1 MANITQKPNGTYLV
15 RISCGRDIMTGKQI
29 LRGRIFKPSK
39 PDLSQERF
47 QKELN
52 EFIEDFTD
60 ELRCERNR
68 KKPENKIVSD
78 FAKEYLSI
86 QKTSLSPGSYDFY
99 QNIIEKHILPMFGRM
114 RLRDIKTYHVQ
125 DFIMKLNYMPRN
137 DGKTG
142 HIAPQTVKRY
152 TTVLRSM
159 LTMAYKMYYMDDD
172 VGLSRRLTFPK
183 ERYQEVDVFTI
194 EETKA
199 ILAAAKTEP
208 INIRL
213 LIELALFTGMRRG
226 EIVGLKW
233 SDINFDKQC
242 LSVKR
247 SIYKPKGEKSIEKE
261 PKSHSSIRTIAI
273 PNCLCITL
281 QEYKEYQNSYAL
293 SHGVAWQ
300 NLDYIFTDEFGN
312 VMNPQ
317 TPTKQFSHFL
327 VRHNIRH
334 LKFHCLRHTSATLLL
349 SNGCDIKTV
358 SARLGHSSIETT
370 DIYVHLLK
378 EVDKKA
384 ITAFDNLFLQSL
396 TVSY

>member
-39 PDLSQERF
+39 PDLSQDRF

-60 ELRCERNR
+60 ELQCERNR

-86 QKTSLSPGSYDFY
+86 QKTSLSPGTYDFY
-99 QNIIEKHILPMFGRM
+99 QSIIDKHILPMFGRM

-125 DFIMKLNYMPRN
+125 DFILRLNSLPRS
-137 DGKTG
+137 DGKPG
-142 HIAPQTVKRY
+142 HIAPQTIKRY
-152 TTVLRSM
+152 TTVLRSI
-159 LTMAYKMYYMDDD
+159 LTMAYKMYYVDDD

-194 EETKA
+194 EEAKA
-199 ILAAAKTEP
+199 ILTAAKTEP

-213 LIELALFTGMRRG
+213 LIEIALFTGMRRG

-247 SIYKPKGEKSIEKE
+247 SVYKPKGEKSIEKE
-261 PKSHSSIRTIAI
+261 PKSHSSFRTIAI
-273 PNCLCITL
+273 PNCLCETL
-281 QEYKEYQNSYAL
+281 KKYKKYQTEYSL
-293 SHGVAWQ
+293 SHAATWR
-300 NLDYIFTDEFGN
+300 NLDYIFTDEVGN

-327 VRHNIRH
+327 ARHNIRH
-334 LKFHCLRHTSATLLL
+334 LKFHCLRHTSATILL

-358 SARLGHSSIETT
+358 SARLGHSSIDTT
-370 DIYVHLLK
+370 NIYVHML
-378 EVDKKA
+378 ESVDRQA
-384 ITAFDNLFLQSL
+384 ATTFENLCN
-396 TVSY
+396 

>member
-1 MANITQKPNGTYLV
+1 MQKPNGTYLV

-29 LRGRIFKPSK
+29 LRGRIFKPSN
-39 PDLSQERF
+39 PDLSQERL

-52 EFIEDFTD
+52 EFIEEFTD
-60 ELRCERNR
+60 ELQCERNR
-68 KKPENKIVSD
+68 KKPENKTVSD

-86 QKTSLSPGSYDFY
+86 QKTSLSPGSYNFY

-125 DFIMKLNYMPRN
+125 DFILRLNSLSRS
-137 DGKTG
+137 DGKPG
-142 HIAPQTVKRY
+142 HISPSTVKRY
-152 TTVLRSM
+152 TSVLRSM
-159 LTMAYKMYYMDDD
+159 LTMAYKLYYIDDD
-172 VGLSRRLTFPK
+172 IGLSRRLTFPK

-199 ILAAAKTEP
+199 ILTAAKTEP

-242 LSVKR
+242 LSIKR

-273 PNCLCITL
+273 PNCLCETL
-281 QEYKEYQNSYAL
+281 AEYKVCQERHSL
-293 SHGVAWQ
+293 SLDTWQ
-300 NLDYIFTDEFGN
+300 NLDYVFTDENGN

-327 VRHNIRH
+327 ARHNIRH

-358 SARLGHSSIETT
+358 SARLGHSSIDTT
-370 DIYVHLLK
+370 NIYVHVL
-378 EVDKKA
+378 ESVDRQA
-384 ITAFDNLFLQSL
+384 ATTFENLCN
-396 TVSY
+396 

>member
-1 MANITQKPNGTYLV
+1 MANITQKPNGTYLI

-86 QKTSLSPGSYDFY
+86 QKTSLSPTSYVLY
-99 QNIIEKHILPMFGRM
+99 ERIIEQHILPMFGRM

-125 DFIMKLNYMPRN
+125 DFIMKLNSMPRS
-137 DGKTG
+137 DGKPG

-152 TTVLRSM
+152 TSVLRSM

-194 EETKA
+194 EETKT
-199 ILAAAKTEP
+199 ILDAAKTEP

-213 LIELALFTGMRRG
+213 LIELALFTGMRRS

-242 LSVKR
+242 LSVWR

-261 PKSHSSIRTIAI
+261 PKSHSSFRTIAL
-273 PNCLCITL
+273 PNCLCETL
-281 QEYKEYQNSYAL
+281 EEYKKSQEQYSL
-293 SHGVAWQ
+293 SLSTWQ
-300 NLDYIFTDEFGN
+300 NLDYIFTDDSGN

-327 VRHNIRH
+327 ARHNIRH
-334 LKFHCLRHTSATLLL
+334 LKFHCLRHTSATILLAT
-349 SNGCDIKTV
+349 GCDIKTV

-370 DIYVHLLK
+370 DIYVHKL
-378 EVDKKA
+378 ESVDKQA
-384 ITAFDNLFLQSL
+384 ASSFDKFFDTKIEL
-396 TVSY
+396 

>member
-1 MANITQKPNGTYLV
+1 MANITQKPNGTYLI

-86 QKTSLSPGSYDFY
+86 QKTSLSPSTYDFY
-99 QNIIEKHILPMFGRM
+99 QSIIDKHILPMFGRM

-125 DFIMKLNYMPRN
+125 DFILRLNSLPRS
-137 DGKTG
+137 DGKPG
-142 HIAPQTVKRY
+142 QIAPQTINRY
-152 TTVLRSM
+152 TTVLRSI

-183 ERYQEVDVFTI
+183 EPYQEVDVFTI
-194 EETKA
+194 EEAKA

-247 SIYKPKGEKSIEKE
+247 SIYKPRGEKSIEKE

-273 PNCLCITL
+273 PNRLCETL
-281 QEYKEYQNSYAL
+281 KEYKENQEEYSL
-293 SHGVAWQ
+293 SLAAWK
-300 NLDYIFTDEFGN
+300 NLDYVFTDDIGN

-327 VRHNIRH
+327 ARHDIRH
-334 LKFHCLRHTSATLLL
+334 LKFHCLRHTSATILL

-358 SARLGHSSIETT
+358 SARLGHSSIDTT
-370 DIYVHLLK
+370 NIYVHVL
-378 EVDKKA
+378 ESVDRQA
-384 ITAFDNLFLQSL
+384 ATTFENLCN
-396 TVSY
+396 

>member
-1 MANITQKPNGTYLV
+1 MANIMRKSNGTYLV

-39 PDLSQERF
+39 PDLNQERF

-60 ELRCERNR
+60 ELQCERNR

-86 QKTSLSPGSYDFY
+86 QKTSLSPGSYVFY
-99 QNIIEKHILPMFGRM
+99 QNIIDKHILPMFGRM

-125 DFIMKLNYMPRN
+125 DFILRLNCLPRS
-137 DGKTG
+137 DSKPG
-142 HIAPQTVKRY
+142 HISPATVKRY
-152 TTVLRSM
+152 TSVLRSM

-183 ERYQEVDVFTI
+183 ECYQEVDVFTI
-194 EETKA
+194 EEAKA

-261 PKSHSSIRTIAI
+261 PKSHSSFRTIAI
-273 PNCLCITL
+273 PNQLCETL
-281 QEYKEYQNSYAL
+281 KEYKKSQEQYSL
-293 SHGVAWQ
+293 SLATWQ
-300 NLDYIFTDEFGN
+300 NLDYIFTDDSGS

-327 VRHNIRH
+327 DRHNIRH
-334 LKFHCLRHTSATLLL
+334 LKFHCLRHTSATILL
-349 SNGCDIKTV
+349 SSGCDIKTV
-358 SARLGHSSIETT
+358 SARLGHSSTDTT
-370 DIYVHLLK
+370 NIYIHVL
-378 EVDKKA
+378 ESVDRQA
-384 ITAFDNLFLQSL
+384 ATTFENLCN
-396 TVSY
+396 

>member
-39 PDLSQERF
+39 TNLSQKKFE
-47 QKELN
+47 KELN
-52 EFIEDFTD
+52 AFIQNFTD
-60 ELRCERNR
+60 ELQGERNR

-86 QKTSLSPGSYDFY
+86 QKTSLSPTSYVLY
-99 QNIIEKHILPMFGRM
+99 ERIIEQHIVPMLGRM

-125 DFIMKLNYMPRN
+125 DFIMKLNYMPRR
-137 DGKTG
+137 DGKPG

-194 EETKA
+194 EESKA
-199 ILAAAKTEP
+199 ILAATKTEP
-208 INIRL
+208 TNIRL
-213 LIELALFTGMRRG
+213 LIELALFTGMRRS

-233 SDINFDKQC
+233 SDINFDKQS
-242 LSVKR
+242 LSIRR

-261 PKSHSSIRTIAI
+261 PKSHSSFRTIAI
-273 PNCLCITL
+273 PNCLCETL
-281 QEYKEYQNSYAL
+281 EEYKKSQEQYSL
-293 SHGVAWQ
+293 SLSTWQ
-300 NLDYIFTDEFGN
+300 NLDYIFTDDSGN

-327 VRHNIRH
+327 ARYNIRH
-334 LKFHCLRHTSATLLL
+334 LKFHCLRHTSATILLATG
-349 SNGCDIKTV
+349 SDIKTV

-370 DIYVHLLK
+370 NIYLHML
-378 EVDKKA
+378 ESVDKQA
-384 ITAFDNLFLQSL
+384 AQQFDDF
-396 TVSY
+396 VIR

>member
-52 EFIEDFTD
+52 EFIEDLTD
-60 ELRCERNR
+60 ELQCERNR

-86 QKTSLSPGSYDFY
+86 QKTSLSPASYAFY
-99 QNIIEKHILPMFGRM
+99 QTIIEKHIIPMFGRM
-114 RLRDIKTYHVQ
+114 RLRDLKTYHVQ
-125 DFIMKLNYMPRN
+125 DFILRLNSLPRS
-137 DGKTG
+137 DCKPG
-142 HIAPQTVKRY
+142 HISPSTVKRY
-152 TTVLRSM
+152 TSVLRSM

-199 ILAAAKTEP
+199 ILTAAKTEP

-213 LIELALFTGMRRG
+213 LIEIALFTGMRRG

-261 PKSHSSIRTIAI
+261 PKSHSSFRTIAI
-273 PNCLCITL
+273 PSCLCKTL
-281 QEYKEYQNSYAL
+281 AEYKAWQEQRSL
-293 SHGVAWQ
+293 SLDTWQ
-300 NLDYIFTDEFGN
+300 NLDYVFTDENGN

-327 VRHNIRH
+327 ARHNIRH
-334 LKFHCLRHTSATLLL
+334 LKFHCLRHTSATILLAN
-349 SNGCDIKTV
+349 SCDIKTV

-370 DIYVHLLK
+370 NIYLHML
-378 EVDKKA
+378 ESVDKQAA
-384 ITAFDNLFLQSL
+384 ITFDR
-396 TVSY
+396 VCE

>member
-86 QKTSLSPGSYDFY
+86 QKTSLSPTSYVLY
-99 QNIIEKHILPMFGRM
+99 ERIIEQHILPMFGRM

-125 DFIMKLNYMPRN
+125 DFIMRLNSMPRS
-137 DGKTG
+137 DGKPG

-152 TTVLRSM
+152 TSVLRSM

-194 EETKA
+194 EETKT
-199 ILAAAKTEP
+199 ILDAAKTEP

-226 EIVGLKW
+226 EIIGLKW

-247 SIYKPKGEKSIEKE
+247 SIYKPKSKKSVEKE

-273 PNCLCITL
+273 PNCLCETL
-281 QEYKEYQNSYAL
+281 KESKKSQEEYSL
-293 SHGVAWQ
+293 SLATWQ
-300 NLDYIFTDEFGN
+300 NLEYVFTDKNGN

-317 TPTKQFSHFL
+317 TPTKQFSKFL
-327 VRHNIRH
+327 DRHNIRH

-349 SNGCDIKTV
+349 SNGCDIKTI

-370 DIYVHLLK
+370 NIYVHMLK
-378 EVDKKA
+378 SVDKEAA
-384 ITAFDNLFLQSL
+384 ITFDRICE
-396 TVSY
+396 

>member
-86 QKTSLSPGSYDFY
+86 QKTSLSPTSYVLY
-99 QNIIEKHILPMFGRM
+99 ERIIEQHILPMFGRM

-125 DFIMKLNYMPRN
+125 DFIMKLNSMPRN
-137 DGKTG
+137 DCKPG
-142 HIAPQTVKRY
+142 HISPSTVKRY
-152 TTVLRSM
+152 TSVLRSM

-261 PKSHSSIRTIAI
+261 PKSHSSFRTIAI
-273 PNCLCITL
+273 PNQLCETL
-281 QEYKEYQNSYAL
+281 KEYKKSQEQYSL
-293 SHGVAWQ
+293 SLATWQ
-300 NLDYIFTDEFGN
+300 NLDYIFTDDSGS

-327 VRHNIRH
+327 DRHNIRH
-334 LKFHCLRHTSATLLL
+334 LKFHCLRHTSATVLLA
-349 SNGCDIKTV
+349 SGCDIKTV

-370 DIYVHLLK
+370 DIYVHLL
-378 EVDKKA
+378 EDVDKKA
-384 ITAFDNLFLQSL
+384 IIAFDHLLF
-396 TVSY
+396 

>member
-1 MANITQKPNGTYLV
+1 MSL
-15 RISCGRDIMTGKQI
+15 
-29 LRGRIFKPSK
+29 
-39 PDLSQERF
+39 ERF
-47 QKELN
+47 EKELN
-52 EFIEDFTD
+52 EFIEGFTD
-60 ELRCERNR
+60 ELQCKRNR

-78 FAKEYLSI
+78 FAKEYLSV
-86 QKTSLSPGSYDFY
+86 QKTSLSPGSYAFY
-99 QNIIEKHILPMFGRM
+99 QSIIDKHILPMFGRM

-125 DFIMKLNYMPRN
+125 DFILQLNSLPRS
-137 DGKTG
+137 DGKPG
-142 HIAPQTVKRY
+142 HIASQTIKRY
-152 TTVLRSM
+152 TTVLRSI

-199 ILAAAKTEP
+199 ILSAAKTEP

-242 LSVKR
+242 LVKR
-247 SIYKPKGEKSIEKE
+247 SIYKPKGEKSIEKD
-261 PKSHSSIRTIAI
+261 PKSHSSFRTIAI
-273 PNCLCITL
+273 PNCLCETL
-281 QEYKEYQNSYAL
+281 KKYKKSQDQYSL
-293 SHGVAWQ
+293 SLANWQ
-300 NLDYIFTDEFGN
+300 NLNYIFTDDIGN
-312 VMNPQ
+312 VMNTQ

-327 VRHNIRH
+327 DRHNIRH

-358 SARLGHSSIETT
+358 SARLGHSSIDTT
-370 DIYVHLLK
+370 NIYVHKL
-378 EVDKKA
+378 ESVDRHA
-384 ITAFDNLFLQSL
+384 ATTFENLCN
-396 TVSY
+396 

>member
-60 ELRCERNR
+60 ELQCEHNR

-86 QKTSLSPGSYDFY
+86 QKTSLSPTSYVLY
-99 QNIIEKHILPMFGRM
+99 ERIIEQHIVPMLGRM

-125 DFIMKLNYMPRN
+125 DFIMKLNCMPRR
-137 DGKTG
+137 DGKPG

-194 EETKA
+194 EESKA
-199 ILAAAKTEP
+199 ILAATKTEP

-213 LIELALFTGMRRG
+213 LIELALFTGMRRS

-242 LSVKR
+242 LSVRR

-261 PKSHSSIRTIAI
+261 PKSHSSFRTIAI
-273 PNCLCITL
+273 PNCLCETL
-281 QEYKEYQNSYAL
+281 EEYKKSQEQYSL
-293 SHGVAWQ
+293 SLSTWQ
-300 NLDYIFTDEFGN
+300 NLDYIFTDDSGN

-327 VRHNIRH
+327 ARHNIRH
-334 LKFHCLRHTSATLLL
+334 LKFHCLRHTSATILLAT
-349 SNGCDIKTV
+349 GCDIKTV

-370 DIYVHLLK
+370 DIYVHMLESIGRSAALN
-378 EVDKKA
+378 
-384 ITAFDNLFLQSL
+384 FDNFLNKPN
-396 TVSY
+396 

>member
-1 MANITQKPNGTYLV
+1 MANITPKPNGTYLV

-39 PDLSQERF
+39 SDLSQEIF

-52 EFIEDFTD
+52 KFIEDFTD
-60 ELRCERNR
+60 ELQCERNR

-99 QNIIEKHILPMFGRM
+99 QHIIEKHILPMFGRM

-125 DFIMKLNYMPRN
+125 DFIMKLNSMPRN
-137 DGKTG
+137 DGKSG
-142 HIAPQTVKRY
+142 HISPQTVKRY

-194 EETKA
+194 EETNA

-247 SIYKPKGEKSIEKE
+247 SIYKPRGEKSIEKE

-273 PNCLCITL
+273 PNRLCETL
-281 QEYKEYQNSYAL
+281 KDYKESQEEYSL
-293 SHGVAWQ
+293 SLAAWK
-300 NLDYIFTDEFGN
+300 NLYYVFTDDIGN

-327 VRHNIRH
+327 ARHDIRH
-334 LKFHCLRHTSATLLL
+334 LKFHCLRHTSATILL

-358 SARLGHSSIETT
+358 SARLGHSSIDTT
-370 DIYVHLLK
+370 NIYVHVL
-378 EVDKKA
+378 ESVDRQA
-384 ITAFDNLFLQSL
+384 ATTFENLCN
-396 TVSY
+396 

>member
-39 PDLSQERF
+39 PDLSQDRF

-60 ELRCERNR
+60 ELQCERNR

-86 QKTSLSPGSYDFY
+86 QKTSLSPGTYDFY
-99 QNIIEKHILPMFGRM
+99 QSIIDKHILPMFGRM

-125 DFIMKLNYMPRN
+125 DFILRLNSLPRS
-137 DGKTG
+137 DGKPG
-142 HIAPQTVKRY
+142 HIAPQTIKRY
-152 TTVLRSM
+152 TTVLRSI
-159 LTMAYKMYYMDDD
+159 LTMAYKMYYVDDD

-194 EETKA
+194 EEAKA
-199 ILAAAKTEP
+199 ILTAAKTEP

-213 LIELALFTGMRRG
+213 LIEIALFTGMRRG

-233 SDINFDKQC
+233 SDINLDKQC

-261 PKSHSSIRTIAI
+261 PKSHSSFRTIAI
-273 PNCLCITL
+273 PNCLCETL
-281 QEYKEYQNSYAL
+281 KEYKKRQEEYSL
-293 SHGVAWQ
+293 SLDSWK
-300 NLDYIFTDEFGN
+300 NLDYIFTDDSGS

-327 VRHNIRH
+327 DRHNIRH
-334 LKFHCLRHTSATLLL
+334 LKFHCLRHTSATILL
-349 SNGCDIKTV
+349 SSGCDIKTV
-358 SARLGHSSIETT
+358 SARLGHSSIDTT
-370 DIYVHLLK
+370 NIYIHVL
-378 EVDKKA
+378 ESVDRQA
-384 ITAFDNLFLQSL
+384 ATTFENLCN
-396 TVSY
+396 

>member
-86 QKTSLSPGSYDFY
+86 QKTSLSPTSYVLY
-99 QNIIEKHILPMFGRM
+99 ERIIEQHIVPMLGRM

-125 DFIMKLNYMPRN
+125 DFIMKLNCMPRP
-137 DGKTG
+137 DGKPG

-194 EETKA
+194 EEAKA
-199 ILAAAKTEP
+199 ILAATKTEP

-213 LIELALFTGMRRG
+213 LIELALFTGMRRS

-233 SDINFDKQC
+233 SDINFDKQS
-242 LSVKR
+242 LSVRR

-261 PKSHSSIRTIAI
+261 PKSHSSFRTIAI
-273 PNCLCITL
+273 PNCLCETL
-281 QEYKEYQNSYAL
+281 EEYKKSQEQYSL
-293 SHGVAWQ
+293 SLSTWQ
-300 NLDYIFTDEFGN
+300 NLDYIFTDDSGN

-327 VRHNIRH
+327 ARHNIRH
-334 LKFHCLRHTSATLLL
+334 LKFHCLRHTSATILLAT
-349 SNGCDIKTV
+349 GCDIKTV
-358 SARLGHSSIETT
+358 SARLGHSSTETT
-370 DIYVHLLK
+370 NIYLHML
-378 EVDKKA
+378 ESVDKQA
-384 ITAFDNLFLQSL
+384 AQQFDDF
-396 TVSY
+396 VIR

>member
-1 MANITQKPNGTYLV
+1 MANITSKPNGTYLV
-15 RISCGRDIMTGKQI
+15 RISCGRDIMTAKQI

-86 QKTSLSPGSYDFY
+86 QKTSLSPTSYVLY
-99 QNIIEKHILPMFGRM
+99 ERIIEQHILPMFGRM

-125 DFIMKLNYMPRN
+125 DFIMRLNSMPRR
-137 DGKTG
+137 DGKPG

-194 EETKA
+194 EEVKA
-199 ILAAAKTEP
+199 ILTAAKTEP
-208 INIRL
+208 TNIRL
-213 LIELALFTGMRRG
+213 LIEIALFTGMRRG

-242 LSVKR
+242 LSVNR
-247 SIYKPKGEKSIEKE
+247 SIYKPRGEKSIEKE

-273 PNCLCITL
+273 PNCLCETL
-281 QEYKEYQNSYAL
+281 KEFKKCQELYSL
-293 SHGVAWQ
+293 SIDTWR
-300 NLDYIFTDEFGN
+300 NLDYVFTDNVGN

-317 TPTKQFSHFL
+317 TPTKQFSKFL
-327 VRHNIRH
+327 ARHNFRH
-334 LKFHCLRHTSATLLL
+334 LKFHCLRHTSATVLLA
-349 SNGCDIKTV
+349 SGCDIKTV

-370 DIYVHLLK
+370 DIYVHLL
-378 EVDKKA
+378 EDVDKKA
-384 ITAFDNLFLQSL
+384 IIAFDHLLF
-396 TVSY
+396 

>member
-60 ELRCERNR
+60 ELQCERNR

-86 QKTSLSPGSYDFY
+86 QKTFLSPTSYVLY
-99 QNIIEKHILPMFGRM
+99 ERIIEQHILPMFGRM

-125 DFIMKLNYMPRN
+125 DFIMKLNSMTRR
-137 DGKTG
+137 DGKPG

-194 EETKA
+194 EEAKA
-199 ILAAAKTEP
+199 ILTAAKTEP

-213 LIELALFTGMRRG
+213 LIEIALFTGMRRG

-233 SDINFDKQC
+233 SDINFDKQS
-242 LSVKR
+242 LSVRR
-247 SIYKPKGEKSIEKE
+247 SIYKPKGQKSEEKE
-261 PKSHSSIRTIAI
+261 PKSHASIRTLSI
-273 PNCLCITL
+273 PNRLCETL
-281 QEYKEYQNSYAL
+281 QEYKNHQNSYAL
-293 SHGVAWQ
+293 SLNGAWR
-300 NLDYIFTDEFGN
+300 NLGYVFTDEIGN
-312 VMNPQ
+312 VINPQ
-317 TPTKQFSHFL
+317 TPTKQFSKFL
-327 VRHNIRH
+327 ARHNFRH
-334 LKFHCLRHTSATLLL
+334 LKFHCLRHTAATILLA
-349 SNGCDIKTV
+349 NGCDIKTV
-358 SARLGHSSIETT
+358 SARLGHSCIETT
-370 DIYVHLLK
+370 NIYVHML
-378 EVDKKA
+378 ESVDQQVA
-384 ITAFDNLFLQSL
+384 QILESCFIR
-396 TVSY
+396 

>member
-1 MANITQKPNGTYLV
+1 MANVMQKPNGTYLV

-60 ELRCERNR
+60 ELQCERNR

-99 QNIIEKHILPMFGRM
+99 HSIIEKHVLPMFGRM

-125 DFIMKLNYMPRN
+125 DFILRLNSLPRS
-137 DGKTG
+137 DGKPG
-142 HIAPQTVKRY
+142 HISPSTVKRY
-152 TTVLRSM
+152 TSVLRSM

-172 VGLSRRLTFPK
+172 IGLSRRLTFPK
-183 ERYQEVDVFTI
+183 ERYQEVDVFTM

-199 ILAAAKTEP
+199 IITAAKTES

-213 LIELALFTGMRRG
+213 LIEVALFTGMRRG

-233 SDINFDKQC
+233 SDINFEKQC
-242 LSVKR
+242 LSVRR

-261 PKSHSSIRTIAI
+261 PKSHSSFRTIAI
-273 PNCLCITL
+273 PNCLCETL
-281 QEYKEYQNSYAL
+281 KEYKKSQEEYSL
-293 SHGVAWQ
+293 SLAAWK
-300 NLDYIFTDEFGN
+300 NLDYVFTDDIGN

-317 TPTKQFSHFL
+317 MPTKQFSHFL
-327 VRHNIRH
+327 ARHNIRH
-334 LKFHCLRHTSATLLL
+334 LKFHCLRHTSATILLA
-349 SNGCDIKTV
+349 NGCDIKTV
-358 SARLGHSSIETT
+358 SARLGHSSIEITN
-370 DIYVHLLK
+370 IYVHTL
-378 EVDKKA
+378 ECVDRQAATKL
-384 ITAFDNLFLQSL
+384 DNLISL
-396 TVSY
+396 

>member
-1 MANITQKPNGTYLV
+1 MANVMQKANGTYLV

-29 LRGRIFKPSK
+29 LRGRIFKPSN

-60 ELRCERNR
+60 ELQCERNR

-99 QNIIEKHILPMFGRM
+99 QHIIEKHILPMFGRM

-125 DFIMKLNYMPRN
+125 DFIMKLNSMPRN
-137 DGKTG
+137 DGKSG
-142 HIAPQTVKRY
+142 HISPQTVKRY

-183 ERYQEVDVFTI
+183 EHYQEVDVFTI
-194 EETKA
+194 EEAKA

-233 SDINFDKQC
+233 SDINLDKQC

-261 PKSHSSIRTIAI
+261 PKSHSSFRTIAI
-273 PNCLCITL
+273 PNCLCETL
-281 QEYKEYQNSYAL
+281 KEYKKRQEEYSL
-293 SHGVAWQ
+293 SLDSWK
-300 NLDYIFTDEFGN
+300 NLDYIFTDKNGN

-317 TPTKQFSHFL
+317 TPTKQFSNFL
-327 VRHNIRH
+327 IRHNIRH
-334 LKFHCLRHTSATLLL
+334 LKFHCLRHTSATILLG
-349 SNGCDIKTV
+349 NGCDIKTV

-370 DIYVHLLK
+370 DIYVHLL
-378 EVDKKA
+378 EDVDKKA
-384 ITAFDNLFLQSL
+384 IIAFDHLLF
-396 TVSY
+396 

>member
-60 ELRCERNR
+60 ELQCERNR

-99 QNIIEKHILPMFGRM
+99 QHIIEKHILPMFGRM

-125 DFIMKLNYMPRN
+125 DFIMKLNSMPRN
-137 DGKTG
+137 DGKSG
-142 HIAPQTVKRY
+142 HISPQTVKRY

-159 LTMAYKMYYMDDD
+159 LTMAYKMYYMDDY

-183 ERYQEVDVFTI
+183 EHYQEVDVFTI
-194 EETKA
+194 EEAKA
-199 ILAAAKTEP
+199 ILTAAKTEP

-213 LIELALFTGMRRG
+213 LIEIALFTGMRRG

-261 PKSHSSIRTIAI
+261 PKSHSSFRTIAI
-273 PNCLCITL
+273 PNCLCKTL
-281 QEYKEYQNSYAL
+281 AEYKSWQEQL
-293 SHGVAWQ
+293 SLSLDTWQ
-300 NLDYIFTDEFGN
+300 NLDYVFTDENGN

-317 TPTKQFSHFL
+317 TPTKQFSNFL
-327 VRHNIRH
+327 ARHNIRH
-334 LKFHCLRHTSATLLL
+334 LKFHCLRHTSATILLA
-349 SNGCDIKTV
+349 NGCDIKTV
-358 SARLGHSSIETT
+358 SARLGHSSIDTT
-370 DIYVHLLK
+370 NIYVHVL
-378 EVDKKA
+378 ESVDRQA
-384 ITAFDNLFLQSL
+384 AVTFESFLI
-396 TVSY
+396 

>member
-39 PDLSQERF
+39 PDLSHERF

-86 QKTSLSPGSYDFY
+86 QKTSLSPTSYVLY
-99 QNIIEKHILPMFGRM
+99 ERIIEQHILPMFGRM

-125 DFIMKLNYMPRN
+125 DFIMRLNSMPRS
-137 DGKTG
+137 DGKPG

-152 TTVLRSM
+152 TSVLRSM

-194 EETKA
+194 EETKT
-199 ILAAAKTEP
+199 ILDAAKTEP

-213 LIELALFTGMRRG
+213 LIELALFTGMRRS

-242 LSVKR
+242 LSVRR

-261 PKSHSSIRTIAI
+261 PKSHSSFRTITI
-273 PNCLCITL
+273 PNCLCETL
-281 QEYKEYQNSYAL
+281 EEYKKSQEQYSL
-293 SHGVAWQ
+293 SPSTWQ
-300 NLDYIFTDEFGN
+300 NLDYIFTDDSGN

-327 VRHNIRH
+327 ARHNIRH
-334 LKFHCLRHTSATLLL
+334 LKFHCLRHTSATILLAT
-349 SNGCDIKTV
+349 GCDIKTV

-370 DIYVHLLK
+370 DIYVHMLESIDRSAALN
-378 EVDKKA
+378 
-384 ITAFDNLFLQSL
+384 FDNFLNKPI
-396 TVSY
+396 

>member
-60 ELRCERNR
+60 ELQCERNR

-99 QNIIEKHILPMFGRM
+99 QHIIEKHILPMFGRM

-125 DFIMKLNYMPRN
+125 DFIMKLNSMPRN
-137 DGKTG
+137 DGKSG
-142 HIAPQTVKRY
+142 HISPQTVKRY

-183 ERYQEVDVFTI
+183 EHYQEVDVFTI
-194 EETKA
+194 EEAKA

-242 LSVKR
+242 LSVRR

-261 PKSHSSIRTIAI
+261 PKSHSSFRTIAI
-273 PNCLCITL
+273 PNCLCETL
-281 QEYKEYQNSYAL
+281 EEYKKSQEQYSL
-293 SHGVAWQ
+293 SLATWQ
-300 NLDYIFTDEFGN
+300 KLDYIFTDNSGS

-327 VRHNIRH
+327 DRHNIRH
-334 LKFHCLRHTSATLLL
+334 LKFHCLRHTSATILL
-349 SNGCDIKTV
+349 SSGCDIKTV
-358 SARLGHSSIETT
+358 SARLGHSSIDTT
-370 DIYVHLLK
+370 NIYVHVL
-378 EVDKKA
+378 ESVDRQA
-384 ITAFDNLFLQSL
+384 ATTFENLCN
-396 TVSY
+396 

>member
-86 QKTSLSPGSYDFY
+86 QKTSLSPASYVLY
-99 QNIIEKHILPMFGRM
+99 ERIIEQHILPMFGRM
-114 RLRDIKTYHVQ
+114 RLRDIKPYHVQ
-125 DFIMKLNYMPRN
+125 DFIMRLNSMPRS
-137 DGKTG
+137 DGKPG

-152 TTVLRSM
+152 TSVLRSM

-194 EETKA
+194 EETKT
-199 ILAAAKTEP
+199 ILDAAKTEP

-226 EIVGLKW
+226 EIIGLKW

-242 LSVKR
+242 LSVRR

-261 PKSHSSIRTIAI
+261 PKSYSSFRTIAI
-273 PNCLCITL
+273 PNCLCETL
-281 QEYKEYQNSYAL
+281 EEYKKSQEQYSL
-293 SHGVAWQ
+293 SLSTWQ
-300 NLDYIFTDEFGN
+300 NLDYIFTDDSGN

-327 VRHNIRH
+327 ARHNIRH
-334 LKFHCLRHTSATLLL
+334 LKFHCLRHTSATILLAT
-349 SNGCDIKTV
+349 GCDIKTV

-370 DIYVHLLK
+370 DIYVHMLESIDRSAALN
-378 EVDKKA
+378 
-384 ITAFDNLFLQSL
+384 FDNFLNKPI
-396 TVSY
+396 

>member
-1 MANITQKPNGTYLV
+1 MANITSKPNGTYLV

-29 LRGRIFKPSK
+29 LRGRIFKPSN
-39 PDLSQERF
+39 PDLDQERF

-52 EFIEDFTD
+52 VFIEDFTN
-60 ELRCERNR
+60 ELQCERNR
-68 KKPENKIVSD
+68 KKPENKIFSD

-86 QKTSLSPGSYDFY
+86 QKTSLSPGTYDFY
-99 QNIIEKHILPMFGRM
+99 QSIIDKHILPMFGRM

-125 DFIMKLNYMPRN
+125 DFILRLNSLPRS
-137 DGKTG
+137 DGKHG
-142 HIAPQTVKRY
+142 HISASTVKRY
-152 TTVLRSM
+152 TSVLRSM

-172 VGLSRRLTFPK
+172 IGLSRRLTFPK

-233 SDINFDKQC
+233 SDINLDKQC

-261 PKSHSSIRTIAI
+261 PKSHSGFRTIAI
-273 PNCLCITL
+273 PNRLCKTL
-281 QEYKEYQNSYAL
+281 AEYKAWQEHHSL
-293 SHGVAWQ
+293 SLDTWQ
-300 NLDYIFTDEFGN
+300 NLEYVFTDDIGN

-327 VRHNIRH
+327 ARHNIRH
-334 LKFHCLRHTSATLLL
+334 LKFHCLRHTSATILLAT
-349 SNGCDIKTV
+349 GCDIKTV

-370 DIYVHLLK
+370 DIYVHKL
-378 EVDKKA
+378 ESVDKQA
-384 ITAFDNLFLQSL
+384 ASSFDKFFDTKIEL
-396 TVSY
+396 

>member
-1 MANITQKPNGTYLV
+1 MANITQKQNGTYLV

-52 EFIEDFTD
+52 VFIEDFTD
-60 ELRCERNR
+60 ELQCERNR

-86 QKTSLSPGSYDFY
+86 QKTSLSPGSYSFY
-99 QNIIEKHILPMFGRM
+99 QSIIDKHILPMFGRM

-125 DFIMKLNYMPRN
+125 DFILRLNSLSRS
-137 DGKTG
+137 DGKPG
-142 HIAPQTVKRY
+142 HISPSTVKRY
-152 TTVLRSM
+152 TSVLRSM

-172 VGLSRRLTFPK
+172 IGLSRRLTFPK

-194 EETKA
+194 EEAKA
-199 ILAAAKTEP
+199 ILTAAKTEP

-213 LIELALFTGMRRG
+213 LIEIALFTGMRRG

-233 SDINFDKQC
+233 SDINLDKQC

>member
-1 MANITQKPNGTYLV
+1 MANITPKSNGTYLV

-29 LRGRIFKPSK
+29 LRGRIFKPLKS
-39 PDLSQERF
+39 DLSQEIF

-52 EFIEDFTD
+52 KFIEDFTD
-60 ELRCERNR
+60 ELQGERNR

-78 FAKEYLSI
+78 FAREYLSI
-86 QKTSLSPGSYDFY
+86 QRTFLSPASYDFY
-99 QNIIEKHILPMFGRM
+99 QCIIEKHILPMFGRM

-125 DFIMKLNYMPRN
+125 DFIMRLNSMSRG
-137 DGKTG
+137 DGKPG

-183 ERYQEVDVFTI
+183 EPYQEVDVFTI
-194 EETKA
+194 EEAKA

-208 INIRL
+208 INTRS

-261 PKSHSSIRTIAI
+261 PKSHSSLRTIAI
-273 PNCLCITL
+273 PNRLCEIL
-281 QEYKEYQNSYAL
+281 KEYKKSQEEYSL
-293 SHGVAWQ
+293 SLATWK
-300 NLDYIFTDEFGN
+300 NLDYVFTDDIGN

-327 VRHNIRH
+327 SRHDIRH
-334 LKFHCLRHTSATLLL
+334 LKFHCLRHTSATILL

-358 SARLGHSSIETT
+358 SARLGHSSIDTT
-370 DIYVHLLK
+370 NIYVHVL
-378 EVDKKA
+378 ESVDRQA
-384 ITAFDNLFLQSL
+384 ATTFENLCN
-396 TVSY
+396 

>member
-39 PDLSQERF
+39 TDLSQERF

-60 ELRCERNR
+60 ELQCERNR

-86 QKTSLSPGSYDFY
+86 QRTSLSPTSYVLY
-99 QNIIEKHILPMFGRM
+99 ERIIEQYILPTFGRM
-114 RLRDIKTYHVQ
+114 RLRDIKTYHIQ
-125 DFIMKLNYMPRN
+125 DFIMKLNSMPRR
-137 DGKTG
+137 DGKPG

-194 EETKA
+194 EEVKT
-199 ILAAAKTEP
+199 ILTAAKTEP
-208 INIRL
+208 INIKL
-213 LIELALFTGMRRG
+213 LIELAFYTGLRRG

-233 SDINFDKQC
+233 SDIDFEKQL

-247 SIYKPKGEKSIEKE
+247 SIYKPKGKKATEKE
-261 PKSHSSIRTIAI
+261 PKSLSSIRTISI
-273 PNCLCITL
+273 PNSLCETL
-281 QEYKEYQNSYAL
+281 QQYRKYQTNYAL
-293 SHGVAWQ
+293 SLGIFWQ
-300 NLDYIFTDEFGN
+300 NLSYVFTDEFGN
-312 VMNPQ
+312 VMNPH

-327 VRHNIRH
+327 ARHNIRH
-334 LKFHCLRHTSATLLL
+334 LKFHCLRHTSATFLL

-370 DIYVHLLK
+370 NIYVHKL
-378 EVDKKA
+378 ESVDRHA
-384 ITAFDNLFLQSL
+384 SETFDHFDYSN
-396 TVSY
+396 

>member
-1 MANITQKPNGTYLV
+1 MANITQKPNGTFLV

-52 EFIEDFTD
+52 VFIEDFTD
-60 ELRCERNR
+60 ELQCERNR

-86 QKTSLSPGSYDFY
+86 QKTSLSPGSYAFY
-99 QNIIEKHILPMFGRM
+99 QSIIDKHILPMFGRM

-125 DFIMKLNYMPRN
+125 DFILRLNSLPRS
-137 DGKTG
+137 DGKPG
-142 HIAPQTVKRY
+142 HISPSTVKRY
-152 TTVLRSM
+152 TSVLRSM

-183 ERYQEVDVFTI
+183 ECYQEVDVFTI

-273 PNCLCITL
+273 PNRLCETL
-281 QEYKEYQNSYAL
+281 KEYKKSQEEYSL
-293 SHGVAWQ
+293 SLAAWK
-300 NLDYIFTDEFGN
+300 NLDYVFTDDIGN

-327 VRHNIRH
+327 ARHDIRH
-334 LKFHCLRHTSATLLL
+334 LKFHCLRHTSATILLA
-349 SNGCDIKTV
+349 NGCDIKTV
-358 SARLGHSSIETT
+358 SARLGHSSIDTT
-370 DIYVHLLK
+370 NIYVHML
-378 EVDKKA
+378 ESVDRHASK
-384 ITAFDNLFLQSL
+384 TFDLFDYSN
-396 TVSY
+396 

>member
-60 ELRCERNR
+60 ELQCERNR

-99 QNIIEKHILPMFGRM
+99 QHIIEKHILPMFGRM

-125 DFIMKLNYMPRN
+125 DFIMKLNSMPRN
-137 DGKTG
+137 DGKSG
-142 HIAPQTVKRY
+142 HISPQTVKRY

-183 ERYQEVDVFTI
+183 EHYQEVDVFTI
-194 EETKA
+194 EEAKA

-261 PKSHSSIRTIAI
+261 PKSHSSFRTIAI
-273 PNCLCITL
+273 PNRLCETL
-281 QEYKEYQNSYAL
+281 KEYKKSQEEYSL
-293 SHGVAWQ
+293 SRAAWK
-300 NLDYIFTDEFGN
+300 NLDYVFTDENGN

-327 VRHNIRH
+327 DRHNIRH
-334 LKFHCLRHTSATLLL
+334 RKFHCLRHTSATILL
-349 SNGCDIKTV
+349 SSGCDIKTV
-358 SARLGHSSIETT
+358 SARLGHSSIDTT
-370 DIYVHLLK
+370 NIYVHVL
-378 EVDKKA
+378 ESVDRQA
-384 ITAFDNLFLQSL
+384 ATTFENLCN
-396 TVSY
+396 

>member
-1 MANITQKPNGTYLV
+1 MANITPKPNSTYLV

-39 PDLSQERF
+39 SDLSQEIF

-52 EFIEDFTD
+52 KFITD
-60 ELRCERNR
+60 ELQCERNR

-78 FAKEYLSI
+78 FAKEYLFI

-99 QNIIEKHILPMFGRM
+99 QHIIEKHILPMFGRM

-125 DFIMKLNYMPRN
+125 DFIMKLNSMPRN
-137 DGKTG
+137 DGKSG
-142 HIAPQTVKRY
+142 HISPQTVKRY

-183 ERYQEVDVFTI
+183 EHYQEVDVFTI
-194 EETKA
+194 EEAKA

-242 LSVKR
+242 LSVRR
-247 SIYKPKGEKSIEKE
+247 SIYKPKDEKSIEKE

-273 PNCLCITL
+273 PNRLCETL
-281 QEYKEYQNSYAL
+281 KEYKENQEEYSL
-293 SHGVAWQ
+293 SLAAWK
-300 NLDYIFTDEFGN
+300 NLDYVFTDDIGN

-317 TPTKQFSHFL
+317 TPTKQFSRFL
-327 VRHNIRH
+327 ARHNIRH

-370 DIYVHLLK
+370 DIYVHMLESIDRSAALN
-378 EVDKKA
+378 
-384 ITAFDNLFLQSL
+384 FDNFLNKPI
-396 TVSY
+396 

>member
-29 LRGRIFKPSK
+29 QRGRIFKPSK

-52 EFIEDFTD
+52 KFIEDFTD
-60 ELRCERNR
+60 ELQCERNR

-86 QKTSLSPGSYDFY
+86 QRTSLSPTSYVLY
-99 QNIIEKHILPMFGRM
+99 ERIIEQYILPTFGRM
-114 RLRDIKTYHVQ
+114 RLRDIKTYHIQ
-125 DFIMKLNYMPRN
+125 DFIMKLNSMPRR
-137 DGKTG
+137 DGKPG
-142 HIAPQTVKRY
+142 HIAPKTVKRY

-159 LTMAYKMYYMDDD
+159 LSMAYKMYYMDDD

-194 EETKA
+194 EEAKA
-199 ILAAAKTEP
+199 ILTAAKTEP

-213 LIELALFTGMRRG
+213 LIEIALFTGMRRG

-233 SDINFDKQC
+233 SDINLDKQY

-273 PNCLCITL
+273 PNCLCKTL
-281 QEYKEYQNSYAL
+281 AEYKVWQKQL
-293 SHGVAWQ
+293 SLSLDTWQ
-300 NLDYIFTDEFGN
+300 NLDYVFTDENGN

-327 VRHNIRH
+327 TRHNIRH
-334 LKFHCLRHTSATLLL
+334 LKFHCLRHTSATILL

-370 DIYVHLLK
+370 NIYVHML
-378 EVDKKA
+378 ESVDRQASK
-384 ITAFDNLFLQSL
+384 TFDLFDYSN
-396 TVSY
+396 

>member
-1 MANITQKPNGTYLV
+1 MANITPKSNGTYLV

-29 LRGRIFKPSK
+29 LRGRIFKPSN
-39 PDLSQERF
+39 PDLDQERF

-52 EFIEDFTD
+52 VFIEDFTD
-60 ELRCERNR
+60 ELRYERNR

-86 QKTSLSPGSYDFY
+86 QKTSLSPTSYVLY
-99 QNIIEKHILPMFGRM
+99 ERIIEQHIVPMLGRM

-137 DGKTG
+137 DGKSG
-142 HIAPQTVKRY
+142 HISPQTVKRY

-159 LTMAYKMYYMDDD
+159 LTTAYKMYYMDDD
-172 VGLSRRLTFPK
+172 LGLSRRLTFPK
-183 ERYQEVDVFTI
+183 ECYQEVDVFTI

-208 INIRL
+208 INTRS
-213 LIELALFTGMRRG
+213 LIELALFTGMRCG

-233 SDINFDKQC
+233 SDINLDKQC

-261 PKSHSSIRTIAI
+261 PKLHSSFRTIAI
-273 PNCLCITL
+273 PGCLCETIK
-281 QEYKEYQNSYAL
+281 EYKQYQSSYAL
-293 SHGVAWQ
+293 SLGTTWQ
-300 NLDYIFTDEFGN
+300 NLDYVLTDEFGD

-317 TPTKQFSHFL
+317 TPTKQFSRFL
-327 VRHNIRH
+327 ARHNIRH

-370 DIYVHLLK
+370 NIYLHRL
-378 EVDKKA
+378 ESVDREAA
-384 ITAFDNLFLQSL
+384 IMLNSL
-396 TVSY
+396 MLY

>member
-39 PDLSQERF
+39 TNLSQKKFE
-47 QKELN
+47 KELN
-52 EFIEDFTD
+52 AFIQNFTD
-60 ELRCERNR
+60 ELQGERNR

-86 QKTSLSPGSYDFY
+86 QKTSLSPTSYVLY
-99 QNIIEKHILPMFGRM
+99 KRIIEQHIVPMLGRM

-125 DFIMKLNYMPRN
+125 DFIMKLNSIPRR
-137 DGKTG
+137 DGKPG

-183 ERYQEVDVFTI
+183 EPYQEVDVFTI
-194 EETKA
+194 EEAKA

-233 SDINFDKQC
+233 SDINFDNQC

-261 PKSHSSIRTIAI
+261 PKSHSSFRTIAI
-273 PNCLCITL
+273 PNRLCETL
-281 QEYKEYQNSYAL
+281 KEYKKSQEQYSL
-293 SHGVAWQ
+293 SLATWQ
-300 NLDYIFTDEFGN
+300 NLDYIFTDNIGN

-327 VRHNIRH
+327 DRHNIRH
-334 LKFHCLRHTSATLLL
+334 RKFHCLRHTSATILL
-349 SNGCDIKTV
+349 SSGCDIKTV
-358 SARLGHSSIETT
+358 SARLGHSSIDTT
-370 DIYVHLLK
+370 NIYVHVL
-378 EVDKKA
+378 ESVDKQA
-384 ITAFDNLFLQSL
+384 ATTFENLCN
-396 TVSY
+396 